1 MAMPSVGPLR
11 DDVRVSIDPVLDAV
25 RTRVQAQPP
34 RCGAVRVVCVDGPAG
49 SGKTTLAGQLA
60 AALGNAPIVHLD
72 DLYHG
77 WAQPLG
83 APLSARLEAWLLDA
97 WAAGLP
103 GRYLRYDW
111 HAGRYVEWVAV
122 EPAPIVVLEG
132 CGSGAAAIR
141 ARAALVVWV
150 DASVDTRLARGL
162 ARDGEAMRQ
171 QWLDWQRAEQA
182 HFDSDGTGAAADVR
196 VWTADDSP
204 TTFPGEVVTRRSIAM
219 DPPPR

>member
-1 MAMPSVGPLR
+1 M
-11 DDVRVSIDPVLDAV
+11 
-25 RTRVQAQPP
+25 
-34 RCGAVRVVCVDGPAG
+34 RVVCIDGPAG
-49 SGKTTLAGQLA
+49 SGKTTLAAGLA
-60 AALGNAPIVHLD
+60 GALGGVPVVHLD
-72 DLYHG
+72 DLYQG
-77 WAQPLG
+77 WEQDLG
-83 APLSARLEAWLLDA
+83 EPLSARLRAWLLDP
-97 WAAGLP
+97 WNAGLP
-103 GRYLRYDW
+103 GRHLRYDW

-162 ARDGEAMRQ
+162 ARDGEAMRP